1 MIGDVLPS
9 GAAES
14 VAPGS
19 LVCEVM
25 VGERVVERECVAC
38 GRAFRPA
45 RRGRPAVYCSAA
57 CRQRR
62 WALRQAEQA
71 LGTAA
76 DRRPEVV
83 REVVERVL
91 QPERIVLVPSGPAEL
106 SPAPTPPLA
115 GAAGADGVPVRSRG
129 WVQLLA
135 ELVAQLDDPSSPVA
149 REHWDHLR
157 LFDALAEA
165 LAAMDRAHPGGLD
178 GLEGR
183 RR

>member
-1 MIGDVLPS
+1 MSDDVPPA
-9 GAAES
+9 GAAEP
-14 VAPGS
+14 VATGS
-19 LVCEVM
+19 QTRQVVVE
-25 VGERVVERECVAC
+25 ERVLERECTAC
-38 GRAFRPA
+38 GEVFRPA

-57 CRQRR
+57 CRQRG

-91 QPERIVLVPSGPAEL
+91 QPERLVLVPVPAE
-106 SPAPTPPLA
+106 PAA
-115 GAAGADGVPVRSRG
+115 ASASSSAAAAGADGVPVRSRG

-135 ELVAQLDDPSSPVA
+135 QLVTQLDDSSSPVA
-149 REHWDHLR
+149 REHWHHLR
-157 LFDALAEA
+157 LFDALADA

-178 GLEGR
+178 ELEGR